1 MSAPVLQ
8 LDCTLRRGG
17 FELRADVV
25 SEARVTGL
33 FAPSGSG
40 KTTLLHAIAGLIHP
54 ADGFIKIAGS
64 PVVNVRGRWWVP
76 PHRRQVG
83 LLFQE
88 DRLFPHLSVCD
99 NLLFGFRRVPPLV
112 RRVQLDEVTDVLRLA
127 PLLDRRP
134 ATLSGGEAR
143 RVALGRAL
151 LASPRLL
158 LLDEP
163 LTGLDAALRRDI
175 LAYLLDVPE
184 RFGVPLVYVS
194 HTRADFVAMA
204 DTAWTIHQDQV
215 TPLPSP
221 ASVLDHLDVDESFT
235 TFLRG
240 TVAGEP
246 EPGYALIDLG
256 GTSVLASGKAPRP
269 GGKVRL
275 PVPANEVLLA
285 VGEPPRTSARN
296 VLTGRIA
303 TLRPLGARVLVE
315 VDVGQLLLAEVTPAS
330 ARELGLREGLPV
342 HALFKARGLHLET
355 P

>member
-1 MSAPVLQ
+1 MSAPLLQ
-8 LDCTLRRGG
+8 LDCTVRRGS

-54 ADGFIKIAGS
+54 ADGFIKVAGS
-64 PVVNVRGRWWVP
+64 PMVNVRGRWWVP

-88 DRLFPHLSVCD
+88 DRLFPHLTVQA
-99 NLLFGFRRVPPLV
+99 NLLFGFRRVPKIV
-112 RRVQLDEVTDVLRLA
+112 RRLQLDEVVEVLRLGA
-127 PLLDRRP
+127 LLDRRP
-134 ATLSGGEAR
+134 PTLSGGEAR

-175 LAYLLDVPE
+175 LAYLLEVPE

-204 DTAWTIHQDQV
+204 EVAWTIHQDQV
-215 TPLPSP
+215 VPLPSP
-221 ASVLDHLDVDESFT
+221 ASVLDDLGADESFT
-235 TFLRG
+235 SFLRG

-246 EPGYALIDLG
+246 EPGYAFIDLG
-256 GTSVLASGKAPRP
+256 RATVLASGKAPRP
-269 GGKVRL
+269 GAKVRL
-275 PVPANEVLLA
+275 PVPASEVLLA
-285 VGEPPRTSARN
+285 VGEAPRTSARN
-296 VLTGRIA
+296 VLSGRIA
-303 TLRPLGARVLVE
+303 SLRTMGARVLVD
-315 VDVGQLLLAEVTPAS
+315 VDIGQSLLAEVTPAA
-330 ARELGLREGLPV
+330 ARELGLREGLTV
-342 HALFKARGLHLET
+342 HALFKARGLYT
-355 P
+355 DNG